1 MSRAVL
7 SLGSNLGDRAARLR
21 GALEALSP
29 WLVAVS
35 DVVETAPW
43 GPVAQDDF
51 LNLVAVVD
59 DPGAGPGDWLARG
72 AACEAAAE
80 RTRGAGQ
87 VRWGPRTLDVDVL
100 TVSEG
105 GAEVRSD
112 DPHLTL
118 PHPRLAERA
127 FVLVPWAQVDPAAT
141 VGGTPVTALR
151 DALGDAERTGVTA
164 RPDLDVRP
172 PEVRLPEARLPEVRL
187 PEVPTPGADRA

>member
-7 SLGSNLGDRAARLR
+7 SLGSNLGDRAAQLR
-21 GALEALSP
+21 AALVALAP

-51 LNLVAVVD
+51 LNVVAVVD
-59 DPGAGPGDWLARG
+59 DPDAGPEDWLTRG
-72 AACEAAAE
+72 AACEAAAG
-80 RTRGAGQ
+80 RARGVGEL
-87 VRWGPRTLDVDVL
+87 RWGPRTLDVDVL
-100 TVSEG
+100 TVG
-105 GAEVRSD
+105 LDGTEVHRD

-127 FVLVPWAQVDPAAT
+127 FVLVPWAQVDPGAS
-141 VGGTPVTALR
+141 VGGAPVTRLR
-151 DALGDAERTGVTA
+151 DALGDAERAGVTC

-172 PEVRLPEARLPEVRL
+172 TPDVR
-187 PEVPTPGADRA
+187 PTGTGGA